1 MFITVWAIQM
11 PFAPGVMAIFTRV
24 GLTLFPTETLG
35 TKYITQNST
44 HSIRV
49 YLTMQ
54 GISYLLSSKKVT
66 CWTPI
71 SMNFKQMGFNW
82 EKKRKKKE
90 KKKPLSLE

>member
-1 MFITVWAIQM
+1 MHFV
-11 PFAPGVMAIFTRV
+11 PGVMAIFIRV
-24 GLTLFPTETLG
+24 GLTLFPTETLS

-54 GISYLLSSKKVT
+54 GISYLLSNSSKKVT

-82 EKKRKKKE
+82 EE
-90 KKKPLSLE
+90 KKKKTPEA